1 MTVNASIFWYDYET
15 TGIDPRRDR
24 PLQIAGIRTDE
35 ALNEIGEPMNLYCR
49 PSDDILP
56 HPMACLITGITPQ
69 RLAERGLSEAD
80 FMTRVH
86 AQLAQPAT
94 CVAGYNSLRFDD
106 EVTRYSL
113 YRNFFDPYAREWQGG
128 NSRWD
133 LIDMVRTAY
142 ALRPEGIQW
151 PQLDGRLSLKLEMLT
166 AANGLEHGQAHDA
179 LSDVRATIALARLI
193 RQRQPRLYDY
203 LYQLRSKHKVLD
215 QVRLLQPLV
224 HVSGRFSAERH
235 FLSVVLPLAWHPRN
249 RNALIVCDL
258 CADPAPLLEL
268 SAEDLRRRL
277 YTRRDELAEGEL
289 PVPLKQI
296 QVNRCPVV
304 APLSVLRAEDRQRT
318 GIELEECQRKAELL
332 RQHQT
337 VWADKLTA
345 LYGEESF
352 SASDDPEQQLY
363 DGFIGDRD
371 RRLCEQL
378 RLAEPEQ
385 LAKEQWPFDDARL
398 QELFFRYRARNFPET
413 LSATQQQQ
421 WQDFCRAR
429 LSRAEYGAP
438 NTLDNFAAAMEAGKS
453 RAGQCQRSAW
463 RVYGAG
469 RVGELCAGVARA
481 LSPVAPRTFRQAIK
495 NASAKLA
502 FFVEL
507 TGLAQQGG
515 PAFDGLG
522 APLGFPLFQ
531 SLVVAALGLDD
542 FAGVRVL
549 VLLDLASAL
558 GGGGLG
564 GAGALAEL
572 GVRIEQGDHVTQGLL
587 VSAHQRAQFLFEFQ
601 FFLQFV
607 VLFQGFQALLK
618 FLDGFFRGAIFVD
631 QGHVGYLVLGPVAVA
646 DM

>member
-1 MTVNASIFWYDYET
+1 MNDVTIIDRFLDTFSRYIDSGFGLLQGEVAFLTATLIAIDMTIAGLYWAMSHATGQGEDVIAKLLRKVLYVGAFAYIINNFNWLSGIVFRSFAGLGITATGSAITMENFLQPGHLAK
-15 TGIDPRRDR
+15 TGIDAAAPILD
-24 PLQIAGIRTDE
+24 QIGDMAGFPEVFVNLDPIVVLFIAWLVVILCFFVLAVQLFITLIE
-35 ALNEIGEPMNLYCR
+35 FKLTTLAGFVLIPFALWNKT
-49 PSDDILP
+49 SF
-56 HPMACLITGITPQ
+56 
-69 RLAERGLSEAD
+69 LAEKVLGNVVSSGIKVLVLAVIVGIGSGLFAE
-80 FMTRVH
+80 FQVH

-304 APLSVLRAEDRQRT
+304 APLSVLRGEDRQRT

-413 LSATQQQQ
+413 LNVAERQQ
-421 WQDFCRAR
+421 WESFCRNR
-429 LSRAEYGAP
+429 LSHEEYGAP
-438 NTLDNFAAAMEAGKS
+438 NTLPAFEAALEACRQEQGGTLP
-453 RAGQCQRSAW
+453 AVLAAW
-463 RVYGAG
+463 RDYA
-469 RVGELCAGVARA
+469 
-481 LSPVAPRTFRQAIK
+481 
-495 NASAKLA
+495 
-502 FFVEL
+502 
-507 TGLAQQGG
+507 
-515 PAFDGLG
+515 
-522 APLGFPLFQ
+522 
-531 SLVVAALGLDD
+531 
-542 FAGVRVL
+542 
-549 VLLDLASAL
+549 
-558 GGGGLG
+558 
-564 GAGALAEL
+564 AEL
-572 GVRIEQGDHVTQGLL
+572 R
-587 VSAHQRAQFLFEFQ
+587 QRYSLET
-601 FFLQFV
+601 
-607 VLFQGFQALLK
+607 
-618 FLDGFFRGAIFVD
+618 
-631 QGHVGYLVLGPVAVA
+631 
-646 DM
+646 